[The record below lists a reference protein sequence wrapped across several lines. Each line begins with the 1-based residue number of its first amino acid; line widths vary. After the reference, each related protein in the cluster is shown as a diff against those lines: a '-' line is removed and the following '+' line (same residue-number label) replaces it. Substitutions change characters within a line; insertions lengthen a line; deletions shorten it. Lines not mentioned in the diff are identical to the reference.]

1 MANTGDSVAELSSWT
16 LEEDKRFEDCLADS
30 VGRWEEIATRLG
42 TISAAEAERRYA
54 LLLKDLAAME
64 AGEIELQA
72 HLGCSK
78 SVKRQ
83 TRKTIPWTEDEHG
96 ARNNITLL
104 LFLKRLKTIGKG
116 NWKKISRIEG
126 LNRNPTQVASHAQ
139 KHFKRQEENQ
149 RKKRRR
155 IFDTS
160 I

>member
-96 ARNNITLL
+96 
-104 LFLKRLKTIGKG
+104 